1 MAATTTTIRRAR
13 YADSLML
20 TQMVRESS
28 AYGGEYR
35 RMVETVSISPEQI
48 ARDLMYVYELV
59 GRIAGFYSLKY
70 DAGRAEL
77 DFLFVD
83 NNAQGQGVG
92 RILFQHMLGEAQ
104 RLGIAEVLIV
114 SHPPAEAFYARMG
127 AATIGVQP
135 PAGRITWAR
144 PRMVVRTEG

>member
-13 YADSLML
+13 YADSSTL

-35 RMVETVSISPEQI
+35 RMIETVSISPEQI
-48 ARDLMYVYELV
+48 ARGLIYVCELAE
-59 GRIAGFYSLKY
+59 RIAGFYSLKY

-83 NNAQGQGVG
+83 NDAQGQGVG

-114 SHPPAEAFYARMG
+114 SHPPAEAFYAHMG
-127 AATIGVQP
+127 AAAIGMQLP
-135 PAGRITWAR
+135 TGRITWAR
-144 PRMVVRTEG
+144 PRMVVRTDG